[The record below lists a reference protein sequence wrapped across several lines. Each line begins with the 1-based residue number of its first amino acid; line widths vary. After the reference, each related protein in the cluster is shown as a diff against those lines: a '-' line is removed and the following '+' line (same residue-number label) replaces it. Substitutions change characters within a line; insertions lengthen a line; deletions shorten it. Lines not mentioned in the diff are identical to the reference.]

1 MIRRNLGFW
10 MATMILILMAT
21 LFSSLTVFSRT
32 KLEGREVEAYY
43 LEKENDLK
51 QEIRDFLN
59 ANGFTNSGVMLTRV
73 VDADGAREYTIT
85 MHHGKLDCMTD
96 AERES
101 LVGDLEELSFDD
113 EKCSFSYEFLLENE

>member
-1 MIRRNLGFW
+1 MIRRNLSFW
-10 MATMILILMAT
+10 MATMLLVLMAT

-59 ANGFTNSGVMLTRV
+59 VNGFTNSGVMLTRV

-85 MHHGKLDCMTD
+85 MHHGKLKRLTD